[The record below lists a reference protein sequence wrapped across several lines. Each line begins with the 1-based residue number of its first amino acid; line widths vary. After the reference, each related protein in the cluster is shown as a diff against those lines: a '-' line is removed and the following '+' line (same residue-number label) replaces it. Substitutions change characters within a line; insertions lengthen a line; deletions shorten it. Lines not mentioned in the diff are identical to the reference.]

1 MNAESAFP
9 FIPCLNEIKA
19 SSPMFQSYRKQTT
32 DLQCKSI
39 NWIPYNCNTARKW
52 DKITSPY

>member
-39 NWIPYNCNTARKW
+39 NWIPFNCNTGRKW
-52 DKITSPY
+52 DKITY